1 MVTFPRQI
9 VLVAAAL
16 HLVLF
21 LCQCETQRT
30 YGEVR
35 RGAISFDNA
44 AWGGQGNSDESAIRS
59 KFAERGYTVA
69 EDGTLVADRPNLYSN
84 NKAKGVDGKVGK
96 KQARFQKDQAANK
109 QFRTPEYLKRQ
120 DYSGYEESRYSNDDA
135 REGNFNNSR
144 DGDSGRLFANRKKAN
159 SINQMNNFTTN
170 SYRESGQTYATNP
183 DRRGT
188 AGVQNSADAQGSP
201 FKARYNDTQLSLDD
215 VKRMVDPGDYARAKK
230 LD

>member
-1 MVTFPRQI
+1 MVTLPRQI
-9 VLVAAAL
+9 LLVAVAFL
-16 HLVLF
+16 SVLL

-35 RGAISFDNA
+35 RGAISFDDA

-96 KQARFQKDQAANK
+96 KLARFQKNQAATK

-120 DYSGYEESRYSNDDA
+120 DYSGYEESRYGDDDA

-144 DGDSGRLFANRKKAN
+144 DGDSGRLFTNRKKAN
-159 SINQMNNFTTN
+159 STNQMNNFNT
-170 SYRESGQTYATNP
+170 SPYRESGQPYATNP

-188 AGVQNSADAQGSP
+188 AGLQNSAAAQGSP
-201 FKARYNDTQLSLDD
+201 FKAHYHDTQLSLDD